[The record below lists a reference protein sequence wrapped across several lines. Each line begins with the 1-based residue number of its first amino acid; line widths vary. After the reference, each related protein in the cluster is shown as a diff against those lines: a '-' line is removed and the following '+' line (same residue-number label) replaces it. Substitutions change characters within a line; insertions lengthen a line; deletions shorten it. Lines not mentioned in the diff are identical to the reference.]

1 MESGITGPPIKGVML
16 YPPITSSGIGTGG
29 LQVLRNKVELG
40 VCLNTGMVLACVSIM
55 DVM

>member
-55 DVM
+55 DVT